1 MNRVQTQVEI
11 LTLDLNNPND
21 RLKLHAIEKLEVTHQ
36 AINEFKSILERE
48 KFSIVPDN
56 ESGQGVPV
64 ESQVERFIS
73 ELKNKYTET
82 FSKHGIAV

>member
-36 AINEFKSILERE
+36 AINEFKGILDRE
-48 KFSIVPDN
+48 KFVPTETEQADAI
-56 ESGQGVPV
+56 EC
-64 ESQVERFIS
+64 QVEKFIS
-73 ELKNKYTET
+73 ELKNKYTQT